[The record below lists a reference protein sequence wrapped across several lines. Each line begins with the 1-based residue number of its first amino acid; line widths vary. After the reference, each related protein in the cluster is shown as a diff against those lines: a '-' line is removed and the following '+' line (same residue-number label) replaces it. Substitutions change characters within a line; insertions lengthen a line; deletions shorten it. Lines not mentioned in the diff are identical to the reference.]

1 MDNALNLVESLNAKL
16 IELLSSLSVEQWN
29 KNTSHQNLK
38 VKDIAIQLLDESKQ
52 RLLLFLNANDV
63 SFNSYEVF
71 DPKHYLAEL
80 QIIQRQLSPFLN
92 DLSML
97 INLDRNES
105 LAVNRPDLL
114 EFYSKNW
121 LYQQQIRQAQSA
133 TLLLGIDYYLP
144 FLNYCMRSLPSHL
157 AMYCSE
163 NKQIISIEIVAET
176 KLIWQLMWNKQ
187 CWVFTENQVHAD
199 THIYIDQN
207 IAWILFSGGI
217 DIHEASQYWQVIGN
231 QELGRRVLSWRPFEL
246 V

>member
-16 IELLSSLSVEQWN
+16 IELLSGLTVEQWN
-29 KNTSHQNLK
+29 KNTSHQNLT

-52 RLLLFLNANDV
+52 NLLLVLNANDV
-63 SFNSYEVF
+63 APNSYEGF
-71 DPKHYLAEL
+71 DPVEYLAEL
-80 QIIQRQLSPFLN
+80 QIIQGQLTPFLN

-97 INLDRNES
+97 KNRDES
-105 LAVNRPDLL
+105 QAVNRPDFL
-114 EFYSKNW
+114 EIYSKNW
-121 LYQQQIRQAQSA
+121 LYQQQIRQALSA

-157 AMYCSE
+157 ANDCSE

-176 KLIWQLMWNKQ
+176 KMIWQLMWNKQ
-187 CWVFTENQVHAD
+187 CWVFTENQVHVD

-231 QELGRRVLSWRPFEL
+231 QELGWRVLSCRPFEI